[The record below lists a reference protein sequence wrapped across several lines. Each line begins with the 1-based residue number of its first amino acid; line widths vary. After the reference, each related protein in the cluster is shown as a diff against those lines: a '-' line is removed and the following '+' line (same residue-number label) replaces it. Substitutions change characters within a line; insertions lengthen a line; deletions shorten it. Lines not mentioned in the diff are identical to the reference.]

1 MEFALGGEGGAAV
14 GLHDLADVG
23 GVLDFFEGD
32 LVDGLRAGR
41 AVDVEQLFLI
51 DAVLGGFFVDGMLDG
66 VFAVL
71 GDVGAEAFTR
81 LCLQRT

>member
-1 MEFALGGEGGAAV
+1 MEFALGGEAGTSV

-23 GVLDFFEGD
+23 GVLDFFEGN

-41 AVDVEQLFLI
+41 AVDVEQLAFV
-51 DAVLGGFFVDGMLDG
+51 DAVLGGFFVDGVLDG

-71 GDVGAEAFTR
+71 GDVGAEAFAR